1 MMKGETNGN
10 KEIAGNCQVVDIV
23 MPLAK
28 IPLYAGNSG
37 EYSSTCKGE
46 NLGLQTISRQP
57 EKESSETTCGTLE
70 KVKI

>member
-10 KEIAGNCQVVDIV
+10 KETARRGQVVNV